1 MDSDIPTY
9 SGGLGVLSGDT
20 IRAAADMG
28 LPFVAVTLT
37 HRRGYFRQQLDPDGN
52 QTEVAA
58 LWDPAKRLN
67 PVDARAHVEI
77 EGRTVEIQA
86 WRRDVIGVH
95 GHIVPVYLLDTDVPE
110 NDPQDRGL
118 TDELYGGDSRYRL
131 AQEAVLGL
139 GGFRLLEALGR
150 TDHAVFHLNEGHS
163 ALLSLAR
170 WEKVAS
176 SSPGR
181 SDAEILDEVRQ
192 QCVFTTHTP
201 VAAGH
206 DECSE
211 ELARSV
217 LGPDMTETLARLG
230 CLDDHTLNMTRVALR
245 FARYVNGVSQRHQ
258 AVSQAM
264 FPQAHINAVT
274 NGVHAGT
281 WTAPAFQGL
290 FDAHFPNWRHD
301 NHYLRYAV
309 ALPLDEI
316 QRAHTESK
324 QDLVAEIRRRTTV
337 DLDPNVFTIGF
348 ARRATPYKRAELL
361 FGDLDRLAKI
371 GTQWPLQV
379 VFAGKAHPRDLG
391 GKDQIRQI
399 HAAAKR
405 LPAHVRVVYLEEYD
419 VDLAKHIVAG
429 VDLWLNTPEKPR
441 EASGTSGMKA
451 ALNGV
456 PSFSTH
462 DGWWIEGAIEGVT
475 GWTIGASWQEPA
487 DPASEQ
493 EDLYTKLE
501 TTILPLFHNDPL
513 GWAKIMRSAIGI
525 NGSFFSAQRML
536 AQYVD
541 NAYNIPPSSTE
552 KRRPVDPGNNGNP
565 PATEEQP
572 TAKA

>member
-1 MDSDIPTY
+1 
-9 SGGLGVLSGDT
+9 
-20 IRAAADMG
+20 
-28 LPFVAVTLT
+28 
-37 HRRGYFRQQLDPDGN
+37 RGYFRQHLDADGN
-52 QTEVAA
+52 QTEVSA
-58 LWDPAKRLN
+58 LWDPAKRLQV
-67 PVDARAHVEI
+67 VDARVHVEI
-77 EGRTVEIQA
+77 EGRPVVIRA
-86 WRRDVIGVH
+86 WRRDVVGVH
-95 GHIVPVYLLDTDVPE
+95 GHVVPVYLLDTDVRE
-110 NDPQDRGL
+110 NDAQDRGL

-150 TDHAVFHLNEGHS
+150 TEKAVFHLNEGHS

-176 SSPGR
+176 SRPGR
-181 SDAEILDEVRQ
+181 SDAEILEEVRR

-217 LGPDMTETLARLG
+217 LGPEMTDTLARLG
-230 CLDDHTLNMTRVALR
+230 CLEDHNLNMTSVALR

-258 AVSQAM
+258 SVSQAM
-264 FPQAHINAVT
+264 FPRAHINAVT

-281 WTAPAFQGL
+281 WTAPAFQRL
-290 FDAHFPNWRHD
+290 FDAHFPNWRQD

-309 ALPLDEI
+309 AIPLAKI
-316 QRAHTESK
+316 QRSHTESK
-324 QDLVAEIRRRTTV
+324 EHLMAEIRRRAKV
-337 DLDPNVFTIGF
+337 DLDPKVFTIGF

-361 FGDLDRLAKI
+361 FGDLERLATI
-371 GTQWPLQV
+371 GNKWPLQI
-379 VFAGKAHPRDLG
+379 VFAGKAHPRDEG
-391 GKDQIRQI
+391 GKDQIR
-399 HAAAKR
+399 HVYAAAKR

-419 VDLAKHIVAG
+419 VDLAKSVVAG

-475 GWTIGASWQEPA
+475 GWTIGAPWQAPA
-487 DPASEQ
+487 DAAAEQ
-493 EDLYTKLE
+493 EDLYAKLE
-501 TTILPLFHNDPL
+501 NTILPLFHNDPSE
-513 GWAKIMRSAIGI
+513 WAEVMRSAIGI

-541 NAYNIPPSSTE
+541 NAYNMASSWSSV
-552 KRRPVDPGNNGNP
+552 RRTVDPGKNEHP
-565 PATEEQP
+565 PATEESP